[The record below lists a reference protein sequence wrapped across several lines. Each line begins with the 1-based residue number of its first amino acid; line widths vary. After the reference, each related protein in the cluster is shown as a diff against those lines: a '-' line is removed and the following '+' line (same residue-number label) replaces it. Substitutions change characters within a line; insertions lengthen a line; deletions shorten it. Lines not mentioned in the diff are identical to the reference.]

1 MDETTKQVLA
11 SIIELA
17 IFKDSRKITT
27 PWAGLRLRATFR
39 EDEDYLLRSELD
51 NLRDGEKVIDSWTKE
66 GDSVSITISQ
76 SQEIPIA
83 SSSEKD
89 AVSDRAIRR
98 ALIFK
103 LYEEYRRSGNLC
115 AQYPLVQLSDILETS
130 QEEIRRHIDYL
141 ENEYYLEYKVM
152 NGGMGTSDILHHGIK
167 LCESKS
173 ELFSVLGTIQVS
185 TKKKD
190 EDMPETNEDARR
202 RVFVV
207 HGRDEKARK
216 AVFAFLRSISL
227 EPIEWSEAIT
237 YTETGA
243 PYIGDILD
251 HAFKKA
257 QAVVVLITGDDI
269 SKLSSQYLKSDDP
282 TYEREFTPQPR
293 PNVLFEAGLAFG
305 RHPDR
310 TILVELGPTR
320 PFSDIAGRHI
330 VRISNDAKARQEL
343 VARLKTAG
351 CNVKTEAKIDWLH
364 EGDFDA
370 AQREHHENMRKE
382 TQGFETLSY
391 TKTIASLGKWE
402 NQILKFIVERS
413 DKGFTA
419 DELSN
424 HFNLPIVRLQY
435 HLDQLVSVEYLHTL
449 LSVGGRTIYKLTQKG
464 RAYVVENLD
473 DQCEKIVYDIIN
485 AVKKMRGIAKKPTAR
500 EIATIIGVN
509 VDIVLSHLRSMHDAA
524 LITFYTAEGLM
535 PDSELILGEKSFAPP
550 FI

>member
-1 MDETTKQVLA
+1 MNETTKQVLA

-17 IFKDSRKITT
+17 IFKISRQITT

-39 EDEDYLLRSELD
+39 KDEDLLFRSELD
-51 NLRDGEKVIDSWTKE
+51 SLRDIEKVINSWTIE
-66 GDSVSITISQ
+66 GDSVSITISEN
-76 SQEIPIA
+76 QEIPTTT
-83 SSSEKD
+83 SSQKD
-89 AVSDRAIRR
+89 AVSDRSIRR

-103 LYEEYRRSGNLC
+103 LYEEYRKSGNVYTH
-115 AQYPLVQLSDILETS
+115 YPLVQLKDILESS
-130 QEEIRRHIDYL
+130 QEEILRHIEYL

-152 NGGMGTSDILHHGIK
+152 DEGMGTSDILHHGIK

-173 ELFSVLGTIQVS
+173 ELFSIFGTIQVS
-185 TKKKD
+185 AKKRD
-190 EDMPETNEDARR
+190 EDMPEIDEDARR

-216 AVFAFLRSISL
+216 AMFAFLRSISL

-243 PYIGDILD
+243 PYVGDILD

-269 SKLSSQYLKSDDP
+269 SKLSSQYLKSDDT
-282 TYEREFTPQPR
+282 TYEREFTPQAR

-320 PFSDIAGRHI
+320 PFSDIAGRRI
-330 VRISNDAKARQEL
+330 IRISNDAKARQEL
-343 VARLKTAG
+343 ATRLKTAG
-351 CNVKTEAKIDWLH
+351 CSVKTEGKTDWLL

-370 AQREHHENMRKE
+370 AHREHDENIRKE

-391 TKTIASLGKWE
+391 SKTIAQLGKWE
-402 NQILKFIVERS
+402 NQILKFIVERG
-413 DKGFTA
+413 DKGFSA
-419 DELSN
+419 DELSS
-424 HFNLPIVRLQY
+424 HFTLPIVRLQY
-435 HLDQLVSVEYLHTL
+435 HLDQLVGVEYLYTL
-449 LSVGGRTIYKLTQKG
+449 LSIGGPAIYKLTQNG
-464 RAYVVENLD
+464 RAYVVEKLD
-473 DQCEKIVYDIIN
+473 DQYEKIVHDIIN
-485 AVKKMRGIAKKPTAR
+485 AVKKMRGIGKKPTPR
-500 EIATIIGVN
+500 EIATSLGVN
-509 VDIVLSHLRSMHDAA
+509 VDTVLSHLRAMHDAL
-524 LITFYTAEGLM
+524 LITFYTSEGLK